1 MSKQTFLAVDLGA
14 ESGRVMAG
22 HWDGRSM
29 AIEEVHRFPN
39 GPMEIAGTLRW
50 DVLRLWNEILTGLG
64 LAGKRFGGAIRSVG
78 VDAWG
83 VDYTLLSKSGELLG
97 LPFCYR
103 DARTLGVLDRM
114 FDRVP
119 REEIFAQTGV
129 QFMEINTL
137 PQLCAANERNP
148 EILAVVD
155 CFLTIPD
162 FVNWCLT
169 GVRVCE
175 FTNATTT
182 QCLNAQT
189 RGWATGL
196 IEKLG
201 LPTRIFPEVVAP
213 GTKLGRLRSE
223 IALMTGLTNTGVVAP
238 ATHDTGSAVVGV
250 PTEATGSTKW
260 AYISSGT
267 WSLMGLEVPH
277 AILSQ
282 RALELNVTNEGGVDG
297 CYRLLK
303 NIPGMWLLQKCRKAF
318 EDRGTRLEYAEL
330 IVLAEKAVPF
340 RTLINPDAPAF
351 LNPPDMPEAIRQFCL
366 KTGQPA
372 PESEGAFA
380 RCALESLALKY
391 ALVLRWLEELSGD
404 RVEVIHIVGGGSRN
418 GLLNQFTANACQR
431 TVLAGPVE
439 ATTMGNLLMQARTFG
454 EIGSL
459 AELRCSVR
467 QSAPVTRFEPEVR
480 SIAAWSD
487 ALGRFRSLP

>member
-1 MSKQTFLAVDLGA
+1 MTRQIFLAVDLGA

-22 HWDGRSM
+22 HWEGQSM
-29 AIEEVHRFPN
+29 AIEEVHRFSN
-39 GPMEIAGTLRW
+39 GPIEIAGTHRW
-50 DVLRLWNEILTGLG
+50 DVLRLWNEIQKG
-64 LAGKRFGGAIRSVG
+64 LALSGKKFGDAIRSVG

-83 VDYTLLSKSGELLG
+83 VDYALLSKSGELLG
-97 LPFCYR
+97 MPYCYR
-103 DARTLGVLDRM
+103 DSRTRGVMNRM

-119 REEIFAQTGV
+119 RDEIFAETGV

-137 PQLCAANERNP
+137 PQLWAANERNP
-148 EILAVVD
+148 EILAVAD

-162 FVNWCLT
+162 FVNWCLA

-189 RGWATGL
+189 RGWATGM

-201 LPTRIFPEVVAP
+201 LPTRMFPEVVPP
-213 GTKLGRLRSE
+213 GTKLGRLRDE
-223 IALMTGLTNTGVVAP
+223 VAGMTGLANTSVVAP

-250 PTEATGSTKW
+250 PAEATGTTKW

-267 WSLMGLEVPH
+267 WSLMGLE
-277 AILSQ
+277 AQQANLSR
-282 RALELNVTNEGGVDG
+282 RAMELNVTNEGGVDG

-303 NIPGMWLLQKCRKAF
+303 NITGMWLLQQCRKAF
-318 EDRGTRLEYAEL
+318 EDRGSRFEYGDLVA
-330 IVLAEKAVPF
+330 LAEKSESF
-340 RTLINPDAPAF
+340 RSLINPDAPAF

-372 PESEGAFA
+372 PESAGAFA
-380 RCALESLALKY
+380 RCVLESLALKY
-391 ALVLRWLEELSGD
+391 AMVLGWLEELSGD

-418 GLLNQFTANACQR
+418 DLLNQFTANACQR

-439 ATTMGNLLMQARTFG
+439 ATTMGNLLMQARAVG

-459 AELRCSVR
+459 AELRRVVR
-467 QSAPVTRFEPEVR
+467 QSAPVKRFEPEAR
-480 SIAAWSD
+480 SIASWSD
-487 ALGRFRSLP
+487 AMERFRSLP